1 MGSKAMGILVGG
13 LLGIL
18 VGVGAWAEQEVPA
31 AAQSSEL
38 ESRDLAI
45 AAFAQSGGAE
55 KSAGLKEAE
64 EVHISDPLES
74 WNRAM
79 FSFND
84 RFYFWVFKPFATG
97 FNAVIPEDFRICF
110 RNAFNNAVM
119 PVRFLNNVFQLK
131 FENAGIELARFLIN
145 STIGFGG
152 LVDAADY
159 INLKPREE
167 DFGQTLGWYGL
178 DHGFYF
184 VWPFL
189 GASSARD
196 TVGMA
201 ADSFMNPVNWLLP
214 GAEWVLAASATRYT
228 NEQSLR
234 LGEYEDLIKAALD
247 PYEAVKDAYAQY
259 RKKQVAK

>member
-1 MGSKAMGILVGG
+1 MGSRALGIWFGG
-13 LLGIL
+13 VLGIL
-18 VGVGAWAEQEVPA
+18 LLGGAWAQGLATATE
-31 AAQSSEL
+31 SGSL
-38 ESRDLAI
+38 ENTGAGI
-45 AAFAQSGGAE
+45 AAFAQSGARE
-55 KSAGLKEAE
+55 KAGPLKEAE
-64 EVHISDPLES
+64 EVEIPDPLEP

-79 FSFND
+79 FTFND

-145 STIGFGG
+145 STFGFGG

-228 NEQSLR
+228 NEQSLQ

>member
-1 MGSKAMGILVGG
+1 MGSKAIRVWFGGI
-13 LLGIL
+13 LGIL
-18 VGVGAWAEQEVPA
+18 LLSGAWAESMPGAPGSGSPEKTEA
-31 AAQSSEL
+31 G
-38 ESRDLAI
+38 I
-45 AAFAQSGGAE
+45 AAFAQSGTGE
-55 KSAGLKEAE
+55 KATPGKEAE
-64 EVHISDPLES
+64 EVEIPDPLEP

-79 FSFND
+79 FTFND

-97 FNAVIPEDFRICF
+97 YNAVIPEDFRICF

-119 PVRFLNNVFQLK
+119 PIRFLNNIFQLK

-145 STIGFGG
+145 STVGFGG

-159 INLKPREE
+159 IDLKPREE

-196 TVGMA
+196 TVGMV

-228 NEQSLR
+228 NDQSLR

-259 RKKQVAK
+259 RKKQVSK

>member
-1 MGSKAMGILVGG
+1 MRSRAMRLWFGG
-13 LLGIL
+13 VLGIL
-18 VGVGAWAEQEVPA
+18 LATGAWAQGVPA
-31 AAQSSEL
+31 SSSGEAL
-38 ESRDLAI
+38 ETTGAGI
-45 AAFAQSGGAE
+45 AAFAQTGTVE
-55 KSAGLKEAE
+55 KGPAGKEAE
-64 EVHISDPLES
+64 EVEIPDPLEP

-79 FSFND
+79 FTFND
-84 RFYFWVFKPFATG
+84 RFYFWVFKPFTTG
-97 FNAVIPEDFRICF
+97 YNAVIPEDFRVCF
-110 RNAFNNAVM
+110 RNVFNNAVM
-119 PVRFLNNVFQLK
+119 PVRFLNNLFQLK
-131 FENAGIELARFLIN
+131 FENCGIELARFLIN

-152 LVDAADY
+152 LVDAANY
-159 INLKPREE
+159 IDLKPREE

-201 ADSFMNPVNWLLP
+201 ADSFMNPINWLLP
-214 GAEWVLAASATRYT
+214 GAEWVFGASAYRYT
-228 NEQSLR
+228 NDQSLR
-234 LGEYEDLIKAALD
+234 VGEYEDLIRAAVD

>member
-1 MGSKAMGILVGG
+1 MGSRVVGTWLGGILGIFFLGVSWAQG
-13 LLGIL
+13 LP
-18 VGVGAWAEQEVPA
+18 VA
-31 AAQSSEL
+31 AGSGFPEKPEAG
-38 ESRDLAI
+38 I
-45 AAFAQSGGAE
+45 AAFAQSGAGE
-55 KSAGLKEAE
+55 KLPPGKEAE
-64 EVHISDPLES
+64 AVEIPDPLEP
-74 WNRAM
+74 WNRAV
-79 FSFND
+79 FTFND
-84 RFYFWVFKPFATG
+84 TFYFWVFKPFATG
-97 FNAVIPEDFRICF
+97 YNAVIPEDFRICF

-201 ADSFMNPVNWLLP
+201 ADSFLNPVNWLLP
-214 GAEWVLAASATRYT
+214 GAEWVFAASATRYT